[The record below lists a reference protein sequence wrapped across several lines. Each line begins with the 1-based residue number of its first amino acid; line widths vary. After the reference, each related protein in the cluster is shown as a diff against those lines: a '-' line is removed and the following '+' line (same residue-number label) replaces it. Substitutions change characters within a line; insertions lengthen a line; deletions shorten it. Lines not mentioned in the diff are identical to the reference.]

1 VAQPSGNHSS
11 MSADAWRIKVVQR
24 LPSIHSYKIL
34 NTGIVMFLN
43 YHNNHI
49 DIYHLVI

>member
-1 VAQPSGNHSS
+1 

-49 DIYHLVI
+49 DIYIIWLFNIAMENHIF